1 MLQTLANLAQILG
14 AVAVIA
20 GIAFGF
26 TQVRQFRQ
34 QRQDALAVELMRSI
48 QDAEF
53 TRSLRILLE
62 VPDNTSAAE
71 FRSLEPTVEEAAWAL
86 GAKYETL
93 GYLVYRGIMPID
105 MVEELLGGVGVR
117 LWYRIKPWVAVVREQ
132 QGQPLIH
139 EWGNGWLRGWRGA
152 GGQPQCQLTF
162 ALVAGG
168 LAKRLGRLGG
178 C

>member
-34 QRQDALAVELMRSI
+34 QRQDALAVELMKSI

-71 FRSLEPTVEEAAWAL
+71 FRSLGPMVEEAAWAL
-86 GAKYETL
+86 GAEWWQWL
-93 GYLVYRGIMPID
+93 AERLEARGRPT
-105 MVEELLGGVGVR
+105 
-117 LWYRIKPWVAVVREQ
+117 AV
-132 QGQPLIH
+132 PAYI
-139 EWGNGWLRGWRGA
+139 
-152 GGQPQCQLTF
+152 
-162 ALVAGG
+162 
-168 LAKRLGRLGG
+168 RLGG
-178 C
+178 WRAR

>member
-34 QRQDALAVELMRSI
+34 QRQDALAVELMKSI

-71 FRSLEPTVEEAAWAL
+71 F
-86 GAKYETL
+86 
-93 GYLVYRGIMPID
+93 
-105 MVEELLGGVGVR
+105 
-117 LWYRIKPWVAVVREQ
+117 PWVAVVREQ

-139 EWGNGWLRGWRGA
+139 EWWQWLAERLEERGRPTA
-152 GGQPQCQLTF
+152 VP
-162 ALVAGG
+162 AYI
-168 LAKRLGRLGG
+168 RLGG
-178 C
+178 WRAR